1 VPVRSGAVAEAPAGA
16 HNSQCGATADA
27 APVELDTEEGADEVP
42 ALEVPAP
49 PAAAVGAAI
58 AAVGVAVAPLVVE
71 VVAPAV
77 VAVLAGSPT
86 AAEEPDVRLVPP
98 TEAAVAVCAAAGPAS
113 AITSSAMRRRSAMT
127 PPIRIRLSNVNYGA

>member
-42 ALEVPAP
+42 ALEVLATP
-49 PAAAVGAAI
+49 AAVGGAI

-71 VVAPAV
+71 VVAVAV
-77 VAVLAGSPT
+77 VAVLAGSPSV
-86 AAEEPDVRLVPP
+86 AEEPDVRLVPP

-113 AITSSAMRRRSAMT
+113 AITSNAMRRRSAMT
-127 PPIRIRLSNVNYGA
+127 PPIRIRLSNADYRA